1 MNLLQLQLQ
10 LPCRCG
16 AAIANESKRLF
27 GVQFHPEVD
36 LTPCGKH
43 IFRNF
48 LLKICGC
55 SANYTMADREK
66 MCVEYI
72 RSSVTPGAKV
82 LLLLSGGV
90 DSTVCAALVNKALDP
105 EHVVAL
111 HIDTGFM
118 RENES
123 RDVIASLGRIGI
135 KVLCALPLPLFVSVL
150 VARQI

>member
-1 MNLLQLQLQ
+1 M
-10 LPCRCG
+10 
-16 AAIANESKRLF
+16 
-27 GVQFHPEVD
+27 D
-36 LTPCGKH
+36 LTPCGKR
-43 IFRNF
+43 IFSNF
-48 LLKICGC
+48 LLRICGC

-66 MCVEYI
+66 TCIEYI

-105 EHVVAL
+105 EHVIAL
-111 HIDTGFM
+111 HVDTGFM

-123 RDVIASLGRIGI
+123 RDVIASLGRVGI